1 MAVARRRWAQPAVGA
16 TAGRGGGG
24 AVTARGEAGQLD
36 GRRRR
41 RAGSVGRAAVA
52 GGGRGRRW
60 ERRRAGR
67 VEEKEV
73 KGEKERREPVGRL
86 SYLLCRVPAIRHS
99 AKIFLKFK
107 NKLCRVP
114 DLGHSAKTPLPSASC
129 RALGKDVF
137 YRLCRVPTDRHSAKS
152 SLPSANWTA
161 LDKVYFIF

>member
-1 MAVARRRWAQPAVGA
+1 VAPASSRE
-16 TAGRGGGG
+16 RG
-24 AVTARGEAGQLD
+24 
-36 GRRRR
+36 
-41 RAGSVGRAAVA
+41 A

-114 DLGHSAKTPLPSASC
+114 DLGHLAKTPLPSASC
-129 RALGKDVF
+129 RALRKNVF
-137 YRLCRVPTDRHSAKS
+137 YRLCRVPTDRHSTKP
-152 SLPSANWTA
+152 SLPSADWTA
-161 LDKVYFIF
+161 LGKVYFIFFIFGNQTFCGVFLHYVDLQVPFWYNYKNVFITIRFSSFI